1 MDERG
6 WEAVAG
12 LALVRSRE
20 DSSVVVGWRAEYM
33 S

>member
-12 LALVRSRE
+12 LALVRRE
-20 DSSVVVGWRAEYM
+20 NSSVVVRGRAEYM